1 MKVELIY
8 DSDCP
13 NVEEA
18 KRQLRRALA
27 EAGRPAEWTEW
38 ERSDP
43 GSPPHVR
50 GYGSPTI
57 LVDGGDVAGATP
69 SNGAACCR
77 LYSDGSGRLR
87 GVPTVGSIASALTRH
102 GTQRASRSWLSSVPA
117 VFVAVLPNLTCP
129 ACWPAYAALLSA
141 LGLPFVNY
149 TPFLAPLTVAALVL
163 AVAGL
168 AFRAR
173 TRRGYGPFF
182 AGLAAA
188 GLVILGRFVTG
199 SLPVMYAG
207 IAILIAASIWN
218 SWPRRKP
225 TKACPACVQGGT
237 SANVITDRKS

>member
-87 GVPTVGSIASALTRH
+87 GVPTVETIASAIMAHETRR
-102 GTQRASRSWLSSVPA
+102 GSRSWLASLPA
-117 VFVAVLPNLTCP
+117 VFMAVLPSVTCP
-129 ACWPAYAALLSA
+129 ACWPAYAGLLSA
-141 LGLPFVNY
+141 LGLPFLNY
-149 TPFLAPLTVAALVL
+149 TPFLAPLLVAALVPAIAAL
-163 AVAGL
+163 AY
-168 AFRAR
+168 RAK
-173 TRRGYGPFF
+173 TRRGYGPCF

-188 GLVILGRFVTG
+188 GSVIVGRFLFD

-207 IAILIAASIWN
+207 VALLIAASIWN

-225 TKACPACVQGGT
+225 KKHACPACVSTGL
-237 SANVITDRKS
+237 SAK